1 MAGLYAGLLVK
12 VYYMLL
18 NQDKVFI
25 FFVIMMQK
33 YINHVVM
40 MNGGNVIH

>member
-25 FFVIMMQK
+25 FFC
-33 YINHVVM
+33 NHDAK
-40 MNGGNVIH
+40 IHKSRGHDEWR